1 MVTTQWKLLTFGE
14 GSRGYRMAA
23 QRLNAQALH
32 SGMFDDS
39 VVIDAAYIKQHF
51 PGFWEAHSSFMT
63 SHRRGF
69 GYWVWKPFVILETL
83 KSLPAGWGL
92 AYLDGGCVL
101 NDTPRARERLE
112 DYRSHALSRSVWAT
126 ELIPKAGED
135 FTNQTWCKADALTRL
150 GASPEIRALNQ
161 VQAGILLLA
170 NDSVSRELVELWS
183 QVSLEEGYRYLDNTP
198 SLEPNAPT
206 FQEHRHDQALFN
218 IIFRQLGLEAI
229 PDETFHPGAWL
240 TDGEGF
246 PIWSPRWT
254 YAAPFNSSGKRPL
267 SVRLETARRLGFRAS
282 LKVALRRVFHKDN
295 ASSSI

>member
-1 MVTTQWKLLTFGE
+1 
-14 GSRGYRMAA
+14 MAA
-23 QRLNAQALH
+23 QRLSAQALQ

-39 VVIDAAYIKQHF
+39 IVLDAAYIKQHF
-51 PGFWEAHSSFMT
+51 PGFWEAHGSFMT

-83 KSLPAGWGL
+83 KNLPAGWGL

-112 DYRSHALSRSVWAT
+112 DYKSHALSHSVWAT
-126 ELIPKAGED
+126 ELISLAGED
-135 FTNQTWCKADALTRL
+135 FTNQTWCKADAFSRL
-150 GASPEIRALNQ
+150 GASPELRALNQ

-170 NDSVSRELVELWS
+170 NDSVSRELLELWS
-183 QVSLEEGYRYLDNTP
+183 QVSLEEEYRYLDDSP

-206 FQEHRHDQALFN
+206 FREHRHDQALFN
-218 IIFRQLGLEAI
+218 IIFRQLRLEAI

-240 TDGEGF
+240 TEGDGF

-254 YAAPFNSSGKRPL
+254 YAVHFNPSGKRPL
-267 SVRLETARRLGFRAS
+267 SVKLETARRLGFRAS
-282 LKVALRRVFHKDN
+282 LEIALQRVFHRGGSP
-295 ASSSI
+295 SSSI